1 MGVEERGDRFQE
13 LEESYKDY
21 TVYDQHYERI
31 GKVDDLFVDEH
42 DQPEY
47 IGVKTGFLGMKSTLI
62 PMEIARVNDLRRLVE
77 VAADK
82 NTITEGP
89 AFDDDEEITR
99 DHEARIYG
107 YYGLTHPGFQEGRG
121 GYGDYYDSEEPS
133 RRGPGWVRGHAVR
146 RAQGGVAGATR
157 AGSPRRRA
165 RRRIARKV
173 QPETRARASRSR
185 PTPRPHGEP
194 QQTGDTGEAGTG
206 SSLRVRKR
214 VRTDNR

>member
-1 MGVEERGDRFQE
+1 MGVEERGDRYQQ

-62 PMEIARVNDLRRLVE
+62 PMEIARVNDLRKLVE
-77 VAADK
+77 VSADK

-89 AFDDDEEITR
+89 AFDDDDEITR

-107 YYGLTHPGFQEGRG
+107 YYGLTHPGSQEGRG
-121 GYGDYYDSEEPS
+121 GYGDYYDSEERPDEDLAGS
-133 RRGPGWVRGHAVR
+133 VDTQYGERKEEPPEQPARESPVGGPPTDRPE
-146 RAQGGVAGATR
+146 GATGDTR
-157 AGSPRRRA
+157 SRE
-165 RRRIARKV
+165 
-173 QPETRARASRSR
+173 PEPADPTASR
-185 PTPRPHGEP
+185 EP
-194 QQTGDTGEAGTG
+194 QHPGDTGEAGTG

-214 VRTDNR
+214 VSTDNR